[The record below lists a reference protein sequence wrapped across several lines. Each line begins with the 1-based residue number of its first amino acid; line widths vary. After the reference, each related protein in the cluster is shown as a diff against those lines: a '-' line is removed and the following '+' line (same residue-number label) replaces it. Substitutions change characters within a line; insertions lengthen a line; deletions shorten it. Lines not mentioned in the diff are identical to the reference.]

1 MALKKRIVLIT
12 PALANANNGNWQTAK
27 RWSAYLSKNYCV
39 DAMISWDQA
48 PADCMI
54 ALHARRS
61 GQSIENFAASGKP
74 IALILTGTDLY
85 RDIQTD
91 DLAKQSLRLATR
103 LVTLQDA
110 GIVVLPEQYQ
120 SKTSTIYQSAK
131 GLKHLKPRANTF
143 DCVMVGHLRDEKDPL
158 TAIRAVLKTQIPRLR
173 LRVIGDTNKAEVG
186 KTALQL
192 SQLDARIQWLGA
204 LPNTATRREIRRAQI
219 LIIPSIMEGGANVII
234 EAVTSG
240 TAVLASR
247 INGSIGMLGEDY
259 QGYFTVGD
267 SVGLARLLERCNS
280 DPSFMDELS
289 LQCAARAALF
299 DPLTEKSAV
308 LNLVQDLIG

>member
-1 MALKKRIVLIT
+1 MTLKKQIVLVT

-27 RWSAYLSKNYCV
+27 RWSAFLNKNYRVTAC
-39 DAMISWDQA
+39 ISWDGS

-61 GQSIENFAASGKP
+61 GQSIAKFAASGKP
-74 IALILTGTDLY
+74 VALILTGTDLY

-91 DLAKQSLRLATR
+91 ALAKQSLSLATR

-110 GIVVLPEQYQ
+110 GIAILPAQYR

-131 GLKHLKPRANTF
+131 SLQHLKPRASTF

-173 LRVIGDTNKAEVG
+173 LRVIGDATKAEVG
-186 KTALQL
+186 IKALEL
-192 SQLDARIQWLGA
+192 SQVDTRIQWLGP
-204 LPNTATRREIRRAQI
+204 LPNTSTRREIRRAQI

-240 TAVLASR
+240 TPVLASR
-247 INGSIGMLGEDY
+247 INGSLGMLGDDY
-259 QGYFTVGD
+259 EGYFSVGD
-267 SVGLARLLERCNS
+267 SQGLAVLLERCNS
-280 DPSFMDELS
+280 DPSFLDRLNH
-289 LQCAARAALF
+289 QCCARAKLF
-299 DPLTEKSAV
+299 DPALEDSAV
-308 LNLVQDLIG
+308 LALVKNLIE

>member
-1 MALKKRIVLIT
+1 MAQKKRIALVT
-12 PALANANNGNWQTAK
+12 PALAKANNGNWQTAK
-27 RWSAYLSKNYCV
+27 RWSAFLSKHYRV
-39 DAMISWDQA
+39 QMMIEWDGS

-61 GQSIENFAASGKP
+61 AASIESFAKSARP
-74 IALILTGTDLY
+74 IALVLTGTDLY

-110 GIVVLPEQYQ
+110 GMSVLPAEYQ
-120 SKTSTIYQSAK
+120 SKASTIYQSAK
-131 GLKHLKPRANTF
+131 SLRHLKPRASTF

-158 TAIRAVLKTQIPRLR
+158 TAIQAVMKTQIPRLR

-186 KTALQL
+186 LAAFKM
-192 SQLDARIQWLGA
+192 SQTDPRIQWIGP
-204 LPNTATRREIRRAQI
+204 LPNTSARREIRRAQL

-234 EAVTSG
+234 EAITSG
-240 TAVLASR
+240 TQVLASR
-247 INGSIGMLGEDY
+247 INGSIGMLGADY

-267 SVGLARLLERCNS
+267 TAALATLLERCNS
-280 DPSFMDELS
+280 DPSFMDRLNQ
-289 LQCAARAALF
+289 QCAARAALF
-299 DPLTEKSAV
+299 DPAIEEAAV
-308 LNLVQDLIG
+308 LALAQSLIG